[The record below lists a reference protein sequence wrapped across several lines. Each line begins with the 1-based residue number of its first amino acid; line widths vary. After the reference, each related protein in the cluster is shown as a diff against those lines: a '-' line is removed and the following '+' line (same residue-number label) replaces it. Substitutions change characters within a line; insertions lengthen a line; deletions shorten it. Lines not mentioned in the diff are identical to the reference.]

1 MVRTIITPEQQNI
14 SISLPENFIGKQIEV
29 IAYPI
34 TEVKDAH
41 EITDKPLTYFA
52 CEKSLAK
59 DCISPEEDNAWKN
72 L

>member
-1 MVRTIITPEQQNI
+1 MIRTIITPEQQHI
-14 SISLPENFIGKQIEV
+14 SITLPTNFIGKQIEV

-34 TEVKDAH
+34 NEVIDRQ

-52 CEKSLAK
+52 SEQSLAK
-59 DCISPEEDNAWKN
+59 DWLSPEEDNAWKN